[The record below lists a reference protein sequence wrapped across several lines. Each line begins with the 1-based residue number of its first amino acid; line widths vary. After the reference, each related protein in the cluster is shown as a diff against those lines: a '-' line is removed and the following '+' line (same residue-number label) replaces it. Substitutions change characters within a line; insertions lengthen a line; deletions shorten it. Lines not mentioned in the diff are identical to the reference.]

1 MQHHLFE
8 KQTILPNYLYEYF
21 VMCSYHLSLG
31 GVAFHSRYLHYF
43 LPYPLKRNRWFD
55 IVSSHKGFMK
65 YLAIISYLSKDVL
78 LLILNINFKCTI
90 FKIL

>member
-31 GVAFHSRYLHYF
+31 GFAFHSRYLHYF
-43 LPYPLKRNRWFD
+43 LPYPLKRNR
-55 IVSSHKGFMK
+55 
-65 YLAIISYLSKDVL
+65 
-78 LLILNINFKCTI
+78 
-90 FKIL
+90 